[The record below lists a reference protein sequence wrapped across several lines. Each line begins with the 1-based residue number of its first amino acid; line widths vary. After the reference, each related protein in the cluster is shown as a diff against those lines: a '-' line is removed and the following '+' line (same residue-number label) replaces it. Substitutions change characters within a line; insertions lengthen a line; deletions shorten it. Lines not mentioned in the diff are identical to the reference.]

1 MSNDDPSAEDVA
13 GLFRKFGGD
22 SHVYKEFAP
31 PEPTDGE
38 GRAGWPLLSG
48 APIER
53 APGPPPAPVQPP
65 PVPPVKPVVQVA
77 PVPPPAPVMPPPVAV
92 RPAPA
97 PVVAP
102 ARPAARVRRPGPERG
117 GPPRAAA

>member
-38 GRAGWPLLSG
+38 GRAGWSLLSLSLIHIQLG
-48 APIER
+48 ER
-53 APGPPPAPVQPP
+53 DRCGT
-65 PVPPVKPVVQVA
+65 
-77 PVPPPAPVMPPPVAV
+77 
-92 RPAPA
+92 
-97 PVVAP
+97 
-102 ARPAARVRRPGPERG
+102 
-117 GPPRAAA
+117 